1 MRVEEL
7 LVGELRDGAR
17 VAARFA
23 GVGRVGEQRAVDR
36 VVEDAHRI
44 GERAFHLVENHAVV
58 AQGARRER
66 RALGDVELVVP
77 ALLLENRPLGID
89 GGVEHRVHVDVHEV
103 EQVLLV
109 GGRDGID
116 GFVGISHG
124 VQERLHGA
132 LDEVHERLLHREFC
146 RAAQHRVLEDVK
158 DARVVGGRRFE
169 RDGERLVLVF
179 ACEIEQ
185 SGAGG
190 AVVQHVGV
198 GIELGQS
205 LFAGDGEAGD
215 SRSERQ
221 GGRGALA
228 RGGGLVHGGS
238 FMEVDCCAQYTH
250 SARAHVFR
258 SLAVSLS
265 GESDSMGDVHDRGA
279 VGISRERA

>member
-1 MRVEEL
+1 M
-7 LVGELRDGAR
+7 
-17 VAARFA
+17 
-23 GVGRVGEQRAVDR
+23 
-36 VVEDAHRI
+36 
-44 GERAFHLVENHAVV
+44 
-58 AQGARRER
+58 
-66 RALGDVELVVP
+66 P

-124 VQERLHGA
+124 VQERLHGT
-132 LDEVHERLLHREFC
+132 LDEVHARLLHREFC

-158 DARVVGGRRFE
+158 DARVDGGRRFDC
-169 RDGERLVLVF
+169 DGERLVLVL

-190 AVVQHVGV
+190 AVMQHVGV

-205 LFAGDGEAGD
+205 LFAGDGEAEDSELGQSLFAGDGEAED

-228 RGGGLVHGGS
+228 HGSGLVHGGS
-238 FMEVDCCAQYTH
+238 FMEVDCCAHYTH
-250 SARAHVFR
+250 SAHAHVFR
-258 SLAVSLS
+258 PLTVSVS
-265 GESDSMGDVHDRGA
+265 GNQIRWGMCMTEEQLESCTFSGRLRYRCRGIRFDGGCA
-279 VGISRERA
+279 